1 MAQTDEQC
9 LQNYQ
14 LLQRS
19 IAELKSGRKPT
30 DDWEQDHFDFFSRL
44 RTSFPDFRELY
55 PGVED
60 EDYTRWKN
68 NAEQL
73 ARYQAMHWEQTGRM
87 NYPAYLQFLEVVMLI
102 VQFELG
108 DENQDNLTSILQ
120 TLAMK

>member
-1 MAQTDEQC
+1 
-9 LQNYQ
+9 
-14 LLQRS
+14 
-19 IAELKSGRKPT
+19 
-30 DDWEQDHFDFFSRL
+30 
-44 RTSFPDFRELY
+44 LY
-55 PGVED
+55 SGVED